1 MFSLFSFII
10 NINIRSGHK
19 YFILYNHA
27 ECHQFSCLFIKCNYY
42 CQDFV
47 KNIWISNL
55 RKLNGHPDSSSSSSG
70 AESSSESDS
79 TEDQDAKASDGKG
92 IVESSEEVQD
102 GNFVGTF
109 NSDENS
115 AASTSKDD
123 TPVRAVNNEGIS
135 VETLDKDE
143 NPVEAL
149 NNDENS
155 LWVLRSD
162 ANNPVEAASFLG
174 CETNQRR
181 GPWIDF
187 EVINFFVRSS
197 VEDDDDD
204 EAGSSNQ
211 LHEGLD
217 VERNVVH
224 RQIPGNCLKQDNENF
239 KFYFL
244 LVYSFTFLQ
253 FFSVC

>member
-1 MFSLFSFII
+1 M
-10 NINIRSGHK
+10 K
-19 YFILYNHA
+19 WKKILYNHA
-27 ECHQFSCLFIKCNYY
+27 ECHQFSCLFIKKYFLFFF
-42 CQDFV
+42 QDFV

-79 TEDQDAKASDGKG
+79 TEDQDGKASGGKR
-92 IVESSEEVQD
+92 IVESSEAQD

-115 AASTSKDD
+115 AASL
-123 TPVRAVNNEGIS
+123 N
-135 VETLDKDE
+135 KDE
-143 NPVEAL
+143 YPVGAL

-187 EVINFFVRSS
+187 EAVNFFVRSS
-197 VEDDDDD
+197 VEQDDDD
-204 EAGSSNQ
+204 EAESSNQ
-211 LHEGLD
+211 VQEGLD
-217 VERNVVH
+217 VERNFVH

-244 LVYSFTFLQ
+244 LVFSFTFLQ

>member
-1 MFSLFSFII
+1 
-10 NINIRSGHK
+10 
-19 YFILYNHA
+19 LYNHA
-27 ECHQFSCLFIKCNYY
+27 EFSCLFIKCNYY
-42 CQDFV
+42 FQDFV

-55 RKLNGHPDSSSSSSG
+55 QKLNGHPDSSSSSSE

-79 TEDQDAKASDGKG
+79 T
-92 IVESSEEVQD
+92 EVQD

-115 AASTSKDD
+115 AASLNKDEQA
-123 TPVRAVNNEGIS
+123 VRAVINKGIS
-135 VETLDKDE
+135 VEALNNDE
-143 NPVEAL
+143 NPRASLNKDETPVGAL

-187 EVINFFVRSS
+187 EAVNFFVRSS
-197 VEDDDDD
+197 VEQDDDDDD

-239 KFYFL
+239 KFYFFI
-244 LVYSFTFLQ
+244 VYSFTFLQ

>member
-1 MFSLFSFII
+1 
-10 NINIRSGHK
+10 
-19 YFILYNHA
+19 LYNHA

-79 TEDQDAKASDGKG
+79 TE
-92 IVESSEEVQD
+92 VQD

-115 AASTSKDD
+115 AASLNKYEN
-123 TPVRAVNNEGIS
+123 PVGVVNNEGSS
-135 VETLDKDE
+135 VESLNNDENPRASLNKDE
-143 NPVEAL
+143 NPVGAL

-162 ANNPVEAASFLG
+162 ENNPVEAVSFLG
-174 CETNQRR
+174 CETNQPR

-224 RQIPGNCLKQDNENF
+224 RQIPGNCLKQDNENL
-239 KFYFL
+239 KFYF
-244 LVYSFTFLQ
+244 Y
-253 FFSVC
+253 